1 MNPYNQVYYGRPS
14 YGYQFQPMP
23 MQQVPQQ
30 IPQVPQMQQTVPQ
43 SMPQTIQTPIQNIIL
58 QGKSVDSID
67 VVKAMDIPLDGSISY
82 FPLTDGTAIVTKQ
95 LQMDGTSKT
104 IIYKPVVENEKEEKT
119 TAINYIT
126 PEVLDEKVKV
136 IHEANSNVQDG
147 IVSIKEQI
155 EHLSGNLKELTN
167 EMRNYKGGKR

>member
-1 MNPYNQVYYGRPS
+1 MNPYQQPYFGRPA
-14 YGYQFQPMP
+14 YGYMQYQPMP
-23 MQQVPQQ
+23 MQQ
-30 IPQVPQMQQTVPQ
+30 QVPMQQPMQQQPAQ
-43 SMPQTIQTPIQNIIL
+43 SIVGL

-67 VVKAMDIPLDGSISY
+67 VVKAMDINLDGSISY